1 MGSYHKYLIR
11 FLKTHNF
18 NESHKG
24 DEYPDQVV
32 SRGKP
37 AAKLEEVK
45 HKKETRILSKLNDTD
60 FCKLYAKTKQ
70 RIKCNKLKGEEQEE
84 TLEFFFLL
92 FIIRIAL

>member
-24 DEYPDQVV
+24 DKYPDQVV

-37 AAKLEEVK
+37 ATKLEEVK

-60 FCKLYAKTKQ
+60 LKLYAKTKQ
-70 RIKCNKLKGEEQEE
+70 RIKCSKLKGEEQEE

-92 FIIRIAL
+92 FITRIAL

>member
-37 AAKLEEVK
+37 ATKLEEMR
-45 HKKETRILSKLNDTD
+45 HKKDTQILSKWNDTD
-60 FCKLYAKTKQ
+60 FKLYAKTKQ
-70 RIKCNKLKGEEQEE
+70 RINCNELKGEEQQQ
-84 TLEFFFLL
+84 TVDFFLL
-92 FIIRIAL
+92 FITRIAL

>member
-37 AAKLEEVK
+37 ATKLEEVK

-60 FCKLYAKTKQ
+60 FKLYAKTKQ
-70 RIKCNKLKGEEQEE
+70 RIKCNKLKGEEQAE

-92 FIIRIAL
+92 FITRIAL